1 MRIALVT
8 DTHFGGKS
16 DSEVF
21 AKYIGKFYNDIFFPY
36 LKKENIT
43 QIIHLGDIVDR
54 RKFINFSTARH
65 MHDTFIK
72 PIVDMNIKA
81 DLIIGNHDTY
91 FKNTNDIN
99 SMRELYG
106 HTTYNNLS
114 YFDKSTIREYDGT
127 EILLQPWICASNYEE
142 SIKIVRETSA
152 QILFGHLE
160 IQGFMMYRDGL
171 ACQNGLTPE
180 MFSRFDVVCSGH
192 FHHRSK
198 MENIQYLGCPY
209 EMTWSDYNDNKGFHV
224 FDTEKRTLT
233 FIQNPYRL
241 FHKIIYDDSK
251 MSLTDVMNK
260 DYSFYTDTY
269 VKVIISSKNNPYML
283 DKLLDNLYQANPHN
297 VAIVDDHKNIN
308 EQTDEEIG
316 VDAEDTLTVLR
327 KYVSDID
334 ISDNEKYLVKAEIDN
349 LYHRAQNMEI

>member
-1 MRIALVT
+1 
-8 DTHFGGKS
+8 
-16 DSEVF
+16 
-21 AKYIGKFYNDIFFPY
+21 
-36 LKKENIT
+36 
-43 QIIHLGDIVDR
+43 
-54 RKFINFSTARH
+54 
-65 MHDTFIK
+65 
-72 PIVDMNIKA
+72 
-81 DLIIGNHDTY
+81 
-91 FKNTNDIN
+91 
-99 SMRELYG
+99 
-106 HTTYNNLS
+106 
-114 YFDKSTIREYDGT
+114 
-127 EILLQPWICASNYEE
+127 
-142 SIKIVRETSA
+142 
-152 QILFGHLE
+152 
-160 IQGFMMYRDGL
+160 MYRDGL

-241 FHKIIYDDSK
+241 FHKIVYDDSK
-251 MSLTDVMNK
+251 MSLTDVMKK

-316 VDAEDTLTVLR
+316 VDAEDTLTILR
-327 KYVSDID
+327 KYVTNID